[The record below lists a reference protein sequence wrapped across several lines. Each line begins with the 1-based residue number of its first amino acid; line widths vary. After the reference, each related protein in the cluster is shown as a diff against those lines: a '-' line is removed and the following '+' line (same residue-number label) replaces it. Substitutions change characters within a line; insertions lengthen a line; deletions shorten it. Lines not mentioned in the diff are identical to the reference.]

1 MTCLSPAVIS
11 SAGLIL
17 DILGVILLFYYGL
30 PEEISKTG
38 RGDLFTWGSHEEEAK
53 KWKRYKKRSYWGLA
67 LLVLG
72 FSLQLVSNWI

>member
-30 PEEISKTG
+30 PEEISKNWT
-38 RGDLFTWGSHEEEAK
+38 RGSF
-53 KWKRYKKRSYWGLA
+53 Y
-67 LLVLG
+67 LG
-72 FSLQLVSNWI
+72 QP